1 MVMMCT
7 HAYIA
12 VLHPCV
18 NFVKKVLLF
27 PIIYT
32 RVLEDVKFR
41 GAVNFYPHFL
51 LFFQIICPSETD
63 FCPIWGGGLQPPAS
77 HAYEYIYHIVQG
89 IYSTGKLWKRLN
101 ITVRSKLNIK
111 NINKRGSQYTPGCQ
125 N

>member
-1 MVMMCT
+1 MMCT

-27 PIIYT
+27 PKIYT

-51 LFFQIICPSETD
+51 LFFQKSCPSETD
-63 FCPIWGGGLQPPAS
+63 FCPIWGGRGCSPPPRTLMN
-77 HAYEYIYHIVQG
+77 IYHMVQG

-101 ITVRSKLNIK
+101 ITVKSKLNIK